1 MKLSRVSAVNW
12 NKIQDDKDLEV
23 WNRLTSNFWLP
34 EKVPLSNDIPAWP
47 EPCRAAA
54 DNPRLY
60 RPDAA
65 GHHSEYRGCAR
76 ADE

>member
-1 MKLSRVSAVNW
+1 MEPPDQQLLAAGKGAALQRYSGLANS
-12 NKIQDDKDLEV
+12 
-23 WNRLTSNFWLP
+23 
-34 EKVPLSNDIPAWP
+34 

-54 DNPRLY
+54 DNPRLH